1 MCLHPPPPQEFS
13 LDLYDD
19 RAFIRDGLDLAADA
33 STVVMNLREPGVS
46 SIETSAI
53 KFTKEGGIS
62 ITAFVEKSLRHP
74 RAPTFFLSQVKDTG
88 LGINPQDIPKLFMK
102 FVQSP
107 VPSRRSS
114 GGFSL
119 FQIRQAKK

>member
-1 MCLHPPPPQEFS
+1 MCLHPPSPQEFS

-19 RAFIRDGLDLAADA
+19 RAFIRDGLDLLDRDVDCQVNERGWYFHNCFCGKI
-33 STVVMNLREPGVS
+33 SKRSSGPDFFPGPSDNHFYLR
-46 SIETSAI
+46 IE
-53 KFTKEGGIS
+53 
-62 ITAFVEKSLRHP
+62 
-74 RAPTFFLSQVKDTG
+74 VKDTG

-107 VPSRRSS
+107 VPSRRSY

-119 FQIRQAKK
+119 FQIRQEKK